1 MSVKYRV
8 LIDNKDAWS
17 PYDESLAIYST
28 TLEANQDD
36 VSTFEFSIDRTHALI
51 NDIHPRNSSIEILR
65 NGASLFRGIVYSV
78 STNYDGSKDIKC
90 KDELYFLSLTIMEP
104 FQFGSTE
111 TGKKIIINADGD
123 EQEVD
128 NNTETHVSVADY
140 LNHLIKCHNMHSDE
154 KFTVGIVTAT
164 GDGVFSDSSYSNT
177 WSLISSAMET
187 YGFHVR
193 VRHENGTRYIDF
205 LKDITD
211 ENPQTIEFSKNLTDA
226 KVERDASEMITAII
240 PTGASYETKQT
251 VTNQYGDEVEQTINN
266 VTTIESVNNGVKYI
280 YDADAVAKYGWSWK
294 RFEYN
299 TTDPSI
305 LLAKAKEELTD
316 SVKHTLNITLDG
328 LDMGYTDK
336 DVSFFEIGKL
346 VHVICKP
353 NQIDGKYLCKKMSIN
368 LINPSDFKIEL
379 TASSLVEGDAK
390 TARATSNNSVVTDLA
405 SSQRLFQQSLDGSQ
419 EELVRRFINQ
429 DNEIGLI
436 ISNKTTKSEIIASIN
451 DVGQS
456 EAKIKADKI
465 SLEGLTTINNGFSV
479 DLNGNMTANNGTFNG
494 NVYAQDGTFNGV
506 VNARSGTFTGTIYAQ
521 GGTIGGFTI
530 TNDEETYPQY
540 ISLVSV
546 SGSLGSALSIYYD
559 GSKASGT
566 RVLSGGVTTKSGNDQ
581 GYFRANQTVHSGATN
596 TFTSG
601 WDGSH
606 WGLNCT
612 TDIYIT
618 STGTDKKVYTVNG
631 PASTSDRKAK
641 NIVDDGL
648 DAYDFIM
655 NLKPVKF
662 TWKNGHKVHM
672 GFIAQD
678 VYDYLHKSG
687 YDDYDI
693 VNATHNNDSVD
704 NVQDYDDK
712 DLDWHM
718 SYNDV
723 IAPLVETVQRLSKEV
738 ERLKEEIK
746 NG

>member
-17 PYDESLAIYST
+17 PYDERLSFYST
-28 TLEANQDD
+28 ALEANQDD

-51 NDIHPRNSSIEILR
+51 NDIHPRNSAIEILR
-65 NGASLFRGIVYSV
+65 NNASLFRGIVYSV

-111 TGKKIIINADGD
+111 TGKKIIINANGD
-123 EQEVD
+123 EEEVD
-128 NNTETHVSVADY
+128 NTTETHVSVADY

-177 WSLISSAMET
+177 WSLISSAMKT

-193 VRHENGTRYIDF
+193 VRHENGVRYIDF

-211 ENPQTIEFSKNLTDA
+211 ENPQAIEFSKNLTDA

-316 SVKHTLNITLDG
+316 SVKHTLNITVDG

-353 NQIDGKYLCKKMSIN
+353 NGIDGKYLCKKMSIN

-390 TARATSNNSVVTDLA
+390 TARATSNNSVVTDIA
-405 SSQRLFQQSLDGSQ
+405 SSQRLLQQSLDGSQ
-419 EELVRRFINQ
+419 EEIVRRVINQ
-429 DNEIGLI
+429 DNEIGLS

-465 SLEGLTTINNGFSV
+465 SLEGLTTINDGFSV

-494 NVYAQDGTFNGV
+494 VVNASSGTFNGT
-506 VNARSGTFTGTIYAQ
+506 VNASSGTFTGSVNAQ
-521 GGTIGGFTI
+521 SGSIGGFAI

-546 SGSLGSALSIYYD
+546 SGAVGSGISIYYD
-559 GSKASGT
+559 GSKAFGSKM
-566 RVLSGGVTTKSGNDQ
+566 LYGGFTVKSGNDQ
-581 GYFRANQTVHSGATN
+581 GYVFANQTKHSGATN
-596 TFTSG
+596 TFISG

-631 PASTSDRKAK
+631 PASASDRKK
-641 NIVDDGL
+641 KDVIVDDL
-648 DAYDFIM
+648 DSFEFIM
-655 NLKPVKF
+655 SLKPVKF
-662 TWKNGHKVHM
+662 KWKGGNKVHM

-678 VYDYLHKSG
+678 VYDVLKSSNHA
-687 YDDYDI
+687 DYDI
-693 VNATHNNDSVD
+693 VTATKDNETVD
-704 NVQDYDDK
+704 PSKYDDSI
-712 DLDWHM
+712 LDWHM

-723 IAPLVETVQRLSKEV
+723 IAPLVETVQRLSKEI
-738 ERLKEEIK
+738 ETLKEEIK

>member
-17 PYDESLAIYST
+17 PYDERLSFYST
-28 TLEANQDD
+28 ALEANQDD

-51 NDIHPRNSSIEILR
+51 NDIHPRNSAIEILR
-65 NGASLFRGIVYSV
+65 NNASLFRGIVYSV

-111 TGKKIIINADGD
+111 TGKKIIINANGD
-123 EQEVD
+123 EEEVD
-128 NNTETHVSVADY
+128 NTTETHVSVADY

-177 WSLISSAMET
+177 WSLISSAMKT

-193 VRHENGTRYIDF
+193 VRHENGVRYIDF

-211 ENPQTIEFSKNLTDA
+211 ENPQAIEFSKNLTDA

-316 SVKHTLNITLDG
+316 SVKHTLNITVDG

-353 NQIDGKYLCKKMSIN
+353 NGIDGKYLCKKMSIN

-390 TARATSNNSVVTDLA
+390 TARATSNNSVVTDIA
-405 SSQRLFQQSLDGSQ
+405 SSQRLLQQSLDGSQ
-419 EELVRRFINQ
+419 EEIVRRVINQ
-429 DNEIGLI
+429 DNEIGLS

-465 SLEGLTTINNGFSV
+465 SLEGLTTINDGFSV

-494 NVYAQDGTFNGV
+494 VVNASSGTFNGT
-506 VNARSGTFTGTIYAQ
+506 VNASSGTFTGSVNAT
-521 GGTIGGFTI
+521 GGRFGSLEIVKKNASSNVYDI
-530 TNDEETYPQY
+530 KCYDSNVE
-540 ISLVSV
+540 ISLYKDST
-546 SGSLGSALSIYYD
+546 LSN
-559 GSKASGT
+559 GT
-566 RVLSGGVTTKSGNDQ
+566 FITSGGISSLSGND
-581 GYFRANQTVHSGATN
+581 GTYMTSNVVSSHGATN

-631 PASTSDRKAK
+631 PASASDRKK
-641 NIVDDGL
+641 KDVIVDDL
-648 DAYDFIM
+648 DSFEFIM
-655 NLKPVKF
+655 SLKPVKF
-662 TWKNGHKVHM
+662 KWKGGNKVHM

-678 VYDYLHKSG
+678 VYDVLKSSNHA
-687 YDDYDI
+687 DYDI
-693 VNATHNNDSVD
+693 VTATKDNETVDPSKYDDSV
-704 NVQDYDDK
+704 
-712 DLDWHM
+712 LDWHM

-723 IAPLVETVQRLSKEV
+723 IAPLVETVQRLSKEI
-738 ERLKEEIK
+738 ETLKEEIK

>member
-8 LIDNKDAWS
+8 MIDGKDAYS
-17 PYDESLAIYST
+17 PYDESLAIYNTS
-28 TLEANQDD
+28 LELNQDE
-36 VSTFEFSIDRTHALI
+36 VSTFEFSVDRTHALI
-51 NDIHPRNSSIEILR
+51 NDIHPRNSAIEILR
-65 NGASLFRGIVYSV
+65 NGASIFRGIVYSV

-128 NNTETHVSVADY
+128 NTTETHVSVADY
-140 LNHLIKCHNMHSDE
+140 LKHLIKCHNMSSYED
-154 KFTVGIVTAT
+154 FTVGIVTAT
-164 GDGVFSDSSYSNT
+164 GDGVFSDSSYTNT

-193 VRHENGTRYIDF
+193 VRHENGVRYIDF

-226 KVERDASEMITAII
+226 KVERDASEMVTAII
-240 PTGASYETKQT
+240 PTGASYETKQI

-316 SVKHTLNITLDG
+316 SVKHTLNITVDG

-353 NQIDGKYLCKKMSIN
+353 NGIDAKYLCKKMSIN

-419 EELVRRFINQ
+419 EEIVRRVINQ
-429 DNEIGLI
+429 DNEIGLS

-465 SLEGLTTINNGFSV
+465 SLEGLTTINDGFSV

-494 NVYAQDGTFNGV
+494 TVNATGGRFGSLEIVKKNASSNVYDIKCYDSNVEISLYKDSTLSNGTF
-506 VNARSGTFTGTIYAQ
+506 
-521 GGTIGGFTI
+521 I
-530 TNDEETYPQY
+530 T
-540 ISLVSV
+540 
-546 SGSLGSALSIYYD
+546 
-559 GSKASGT
+559 
-566 RVLSGGVTTKSGNDQ
+566 SGGISSLSGND
-581 GYFRANQTVHSGATN
+581 GTYMTSNVVSSHGATN

-641 NIVDDGL
+641 NIVSDGL

-678 VYDYLHKSG
+678 VYDYLHGLG

-712 DLDWHM
+712 ELDWHM

-723 IAPLVETVQRLSKEV
+723 IAPLVETVQRLSKEI

>member
-8 LIDNKDAWS
+8 LIDGKDAYS
-17 PYDESLAIYST
+17 PYDESLAIYNT
-28 TLEANQDD
+28 TLELNQDD

-154 KFTVGIVTAT
+154 KFTVGIFTAT

-226 KVERDASEMITAII
+226 KVERDASEMVTAII

-266 VTTIESVNNGVKYI
+266 VTTIESVNNGIKYI

-305 LLAKAKEELTD
+305 LLVKAKEELTD
-316 SVKHTLNITLDG
+316 SVKHTLNITVDG

-346 VHVICKP
+346 VHVVCKP
-353 NQIDGKYLCKKMSIN
+353 NGIDGKYLCKKMSIN
-368 LINPSDFKIEL
+368 LVKPSDFKVEL

-419 EELVRRFINQ
+419 EEIFRRFINQ
-429 DNEIGLI
+429 DNEIGLS

-451 DVGQS
+451 AVGQS

-494 NVYAQDGTFNGV
+494 TVNATGGRFGPLTIAKKNASSNVYDIKCYDANSEISFYKDSTLS
-506 VNARSGTFTGTIYAQ
+506 SGTF
-521 GGTIGGFTI
+521 I
-530 TNDEETYPQY
+530 TSDG
-540 ISLVSV
+540 IS
-546 SGSLGSALSIYYD
+546 SL
-559 GSKASGT
+559 
-566 RVLSGGVTTKSGNDQ
+566 SGND
-581 GYFRANQTVHSGATN
+581 GTYMTSNVVSSHGATN

-641 NIVDDGL
+641 NIVNDGL
-648 DAYDFIM
+648 DAYDFVM

-662 TWKNGHKVHM
+662 TWKNGQKVHM

-678 VYDYLHKSG
+678 VYDYLHALG

-723 IAPLVETVQRLSKEV
+723 IAPLVETVQRLSKKIEQ
-738 ERLKEEIK
+738 LKEEIK

>member
-8 LIDNKDAWS
+8 LVDDKDAYS
-17 PYDESLAIYST
+17 PYDDKLAIYNT
-28 TLEANQDD
+28 TLELNQDD

-51 NDIHPRNSSIEILR
+51 NDIHPRNSKIEILR
-65 NGASLFRGIVYSV
+65 DGTSIFRGVVYSV
-78 STNYDGSKDIKC
+78 SLNLDGSKDIKC
-90 KDELYFLSLTIMEP
+90 KDELYYLSNTIMEP

-111 TGKKIIINADGD
+111 SGKKIIINANGD
-123 EQEVD
+123 EEEVD
-128 NNTETHVSVADY
+128 NTTETHVSVADY

-193 VRHENGTRYIDF
+193 VRHENGVRYIDF

-211 ENPQTIEFSKNLTDA
+211 ENPQAIEFSKNLTDA

-316 SVKHTLNITLDG
+316 SVKHTLNITVDG

-353 NQIDGKYLCKKMSIN
+353 NGIDGKYLCKKMSIN

-419 EELVRRFINQ
+419 KEIVRRFINQ
-429 DNEIGLI
+429 DNEIGLS

-465 SLEGLTTINNGFSV
+465 SLEGLTTINDGFSV

-494 NVYAQDGTFNGV
+494 TVNATGGRFGSLEIVKKNASSNVYDIKCYDSNVEISLYKDSTLSNGTF
-506 VNARSGTFTGTIYAQ
+506 
-521 GGTIGGFTI
+521 I
-530 TNDEETYPQY
+530 TSDG
-540 ISLVSV
+540 IS
-546 SGSLGSALSIYYD
+546 SL
-559 GSKASGT
+559 
-566 RVLSGGVTTKSGNDQ
+566 SGND
-581 GYFRANQTVHSGATN
+581 GTYMTSNVVSSHGATN

-606 WGLNCT
+606 WGLSCT
-612 TDIYIT
+612 TDLYLI

-631 PASTSDRKAK
+631 PSSTSDRKAK
-641 NIVDDGL
+641 NIVSDGL

-655 NLKPVKF
+655 HLKPIKF

-678 VYDYLHKSG
+678 VYEYLKDHNHTN
-687 YDDYDI
+687 YDV
-693 VNATHNNDSVD
+693 VNATHNNDNVD
-704 NVQDYDDK
+704 DAQAFDDK

-718 SYNDV
+718 SYNDI
-723 IAPLVETVQRLSKEV
+723 IAPLVETVQKLSKEV
-738 ERLKEEIK
+738 EKLKEELK